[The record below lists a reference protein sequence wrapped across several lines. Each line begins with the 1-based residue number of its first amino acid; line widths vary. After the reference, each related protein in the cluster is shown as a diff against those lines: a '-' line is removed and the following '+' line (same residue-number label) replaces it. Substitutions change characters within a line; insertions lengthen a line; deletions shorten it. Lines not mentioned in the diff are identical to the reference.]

1 MRCGATARSLPLHSL
16 LPHLL
21 LAPLASFS
29 SSQHGGCSEIR
40 ETYCQAKGAVL
51 RMRAKHSDLVEY
63 RTMIEV
69 KGGALEALVIP
80 GPGDAA
86 AIVCHP

>member
-1 MRCGATARSLPLHSL
+1 MRCGATARGLSLNSL

-21 LAPLASFS
+21 LAPLVSIG
-29 SSQHGGCSEIR
+29 SSQHGGCSAIR
-40 ETYCQAKGAVL
+40 ETCCQAKGAVL
-51 RMRAKHSDLVEY
+51 RMRAKRSDLVEI